1 MKLIKKLVTGLMIL
15 LVALGSSPLEV
26 FANVTYNPKTDFPDQ
41 TQREWPTQN
50 KNNVASD
57 LPLPPGKNITANMS
71 HIFHYP
77 ELIYTGKENYD
88 GYNWETISDRSSET
102 ERLANNRSY
111 VTEKD
116 SSVAVITRDARWQSG
131 VMWSN
136 EQNKIVLSEPFRM
149 VAYVYLGK
157 RTQHDRDYFE
167 NGDVRLGGADGITFT
182 MHNDNKQPK
191 DVTVRAKDKNTGEVK
206 YKLASGSFK
215 NTGMNAYGA
224 LGNGLGVYGSNF
236 SANIVKDNN
245 NMVDFWRG
253 VENGIT
259 LEFDTYYNDNDTTQ
273 HSDNDLT
280 YYIIPEKWKGNVR
293 YGDEGHEDTKYGH
306 IAINLLNDFKDN
318 KANRNEEPNRTTD
331 KHKVKLSLGWD
342 GEVSEKTNQYIW
354 KMSNWPNTKPSTNLA
369 DGKWH
374 RLEVTWTPKSNETG
388 DLTYI
393 IYRQGHSGYHNV
405 SSIDDKTNDTKSS
418 NDILTYTISDLN
430 VVDVFKVKSTA
441 DSVYWGFS
449 GSTGGFMNNQAV
461 QMLQLPVNYYTA
473 ELSKVD
479 QDGKP
484 VSGAVF
490 KLEKWNET
498 TKEWEVQKF
507 YNLDPKTPD
516 PVDTLETG
524 TQDQEGI
531 YDGVSQSLGKITLK
545 KLTYGKYRWTEIS
558 APDGYEMEKT
568 YFPHEEGFV
577 VNNKNHTVTT
587 TAVNKRLYQL
597 ELTKTDSDTKLPL
610 NDVPFIISKK
620 VKTENDKRY
629 YLKVNAD
636 SKGFEWTEVRT
647 DAKWFLT
654 KKSYL
659 LGQDGKVTEQ
669 DGVAGKI
676 IVKYFPD
683 APNLSWEE
691 VKVPAGYDSSGTL
704 IGDFKHNNYVYSATQ
719 TNSPIYQVSLEK
731 IASDTKAALP
741 GAVFSLEQ
749 QEQVGSELI
758 WNEVKVKQT
767 PGEDGKTTITPVTP
781 GEDGENTIT
790 TGEDGKITISNLK
803 AGTYRWKEVKAP
815 DGYQISQ
822 PDQNGF
828 VVTRDKVTTD
838 SYGNLATDPDTNN
851 YIIKP
856 TIVEN
861 DRKFELV
868 LQKLSST
875 FNRPIGEVEFTLYS
889 NLNGTT
895 FSDSDKISARKTN
908 SEGEIDFGNDLI
920 NADKTA
926 EKTYYLVETNA
937 ADGFIALNGYFK
949 VVTSKTKG
957 IDVSYVSYKSDGEN
971 DASPFKFTST
981 STETD
986 VIYSGHLKIYNKR
999 KSTLPETGGNGI
1011 LRYVGIGLTMT
1022 IVALLF
1028 FIARKRIFKWLI
1040 ILIVATSGL
1049 AGLAGGTQVV
1059 SAQEQEQVQLE
1070 VNRLVYQPS
1079 DTQYKSGVPVAG
1091 AKLEVVDVT
1100 KSFYELVNR
1109 QKLSLKEAQEAVSKS
1124 NKIDGQSLAVATTD
1138 QSGLV
1143 RFTVSKTSQQR
1154 PAVYLIR
1161 ELVTPVAVT
1170 KMENMV
1176 VVLPILDES
1185 GNEKSVIPLH
1195 PKSHGTFTFDK
1206 TIDEKQSSY
1215 SFGEPIPYRLST
1227 IIPQDMTNLSSYEIE
1242 DIYDQGLR
1250 FISDSLEIF
1259 IDGEKQSDSI
1269 KAVSLSENQ
1278 FRVVFDVAKL
1288 ADFSGK
1294 KLKVTYQMVI
1304 KDEAAID
1311 QDLVNTAT
1319 LYPGDLTPLVDRENV
1334 QTGGFR
1340 FIKRA
1345 AEGKQ
1350 NPLAK
1355 ATFVIKNPTD
1365 DTVLTYKEGKYQ
1377 FEKVATNASGV
1388 VRLTSDDDGYFE
1400 IRGLRYGEYLVSEIR
1415 APSGYVLNDKPT
1427 TFTVGVSTY
1436 SQDPVLSIF
1445 NVKKPKIRLPE
1456 TGTVVT
1462 STAFVGLLI
1471 MASSLVMIRRRKDN

>member
-1 MKLIKKLVTGLMIL
+1 M
-15 LVALGSSPLEV
+15 
-26 FANVTYNPKTDFPDQ
+26 
-41 TQREWPTQN
+41 
-50 KNNVASD
+50 
-57 LPLPPGKNITANMS
+57 
-71 HIFHYP
+71 
-77 ELIYTGKENYD
+77 
-88 GYNWETISDRSSET
+88 
-102 ERLANNRSY
+102 LA
-111 VTEKD
+111 V
-116 SSVAVITRDARWQSG
+116 
-131 VMWSN
+131 
-136 EQNKIVLSEPFRM
+136 
-149 VAYVYLGK
+149 
-157 RTQHDRDYFE
+157 
-167 NGDVRLGGADGITFT
+167 
-182 MHNDNKQPK
+182 
-191 DVTVRAKDKNTGEVK
+191 
-206 YKLASGSFK
+206 
-215 NTGMNAYGA
+215 
-224 LGNGLGVYGSNF
+224 
-236 SANIVKDNN
+236 
-245 NMVDFWRG
+245 
-253 VENGIT
+253 
-259 LEFDTYYNDNDTTQ
+259 
-273 HSDNDLT
+273 
-280 YYIIPEKWKGNVR
+280 
-293 YGDEGHEDTKYGH
+293 
-306 IAINLLNDFKDN
+306 
-318 KANRNEEPNRTTD
+318 
-331 KHKVKLSLGWD
+331 GWD
-342 GEVSEKTNQYIW
+342 GGISGLNSQNGWQVSTLPQ
-354 KMSNWPNTKPSTNLA
+354 TKLA
-369 DGKWH
+369 DNKWH
-374 RLEVTWTPKSNETG
+374 RLEVSWVPSPTDQKKG
-388 DLTYI
+388 KLTYK
-393 IYRQGHSGYHNV
+393 IYRQGYSGQARAVTTLTPTIYDGNSIIEKTLDINV
-405 SSIDDKTNDTKSS
+405 TTVFGVDNIYDT
-418 NDILTYTISDLN
+418 
-430 VVDVFKVKSTA
+430 
-441 DSVYWGFS
+441 VYWGFT
-449 GSTGGFMNNQAV
+449 GSTGYYQNNQAV

-479 QDGKP
+479 QDGNP
-484 VSGAVF
+484 VSGARF
-490 KLEKWNET
+490 QIEKKDENGNWIVQQFYDPET
-498 TKEWEVQKF
+498 SD
-507 YNLDPKTPD
+507 Y
-516 PVDTLETG
+516 VDTLETG
-524 TQDQEGI
+524 TQDEEI
-531 YDGVSQSLGKITLK
+531 GVYVGVFQSLGKI
-545 KLTYGKYRWTEIS
+545 KLTQLTEGTYRWKEV
-558 APDGYEMEKT
+558 APPEGYQKNQENYPSDT
-568 YFPHEEGFV
+568 GFV
-577 VNNKNHTVTT
+577 VNYQNPTVTT
-587 TAVNKRLYQL
+587 NAENKKLYQL
-597 ELTKTDSDTKLPL
+597 ELIKTDSDTQQPL
-610 NDVPFIISKK
+610 NDVPFIISK
-620 VKTENDKRY
+620 TENDKQY
-629 YLKVNAD
+629 YLKLNAA
-636 SKGFEWTEVRT
+636 STGFEWTEVET
-647 DAKWFLT
+647 DAKQFLT
-654 KKSYL
+654 GMSYL
-659 LGQDGKVTEQ
+659 LGQDGLVTEQ
-669 DGVAGKI
+669 PGDAGKI
-676 IVKYFPD
+676 TIRYFAD
-683 APNLSWEE
+683 APNFSWKE
-691 VKVPAGYDSSGTL
+691 VSVPAGYDSSGTL
-704 IGDFKHNNYVYSATQ
+704 TGVFTPSTDNKYVYSANQ
-719 TNSPIYQVSLEK
+719 TNSRLYQVSLEK
-731 IASDTKAALP
+731 KASDTNAALP

-749 QEQVGSELI
+749 QVGSE
-758 WNEVKVKQT
+758 WKAVGDN
-767 PGEDGKTTITPVTP
+767 KTTGV
-781 GEDGENTIT
+781 
-790 TGEDGKITISNLK
+790 DGKITISNLTS
-803 AGTYRWKEVKAP
+803 GTYRWKEVTAP

-822 PDQNGF
+822 PYYPDQNGF
-828 VVTRDKVTTD
+828 VVAYD
-838 SYGNLATDPDTNN
+838 STLAIDPDTNN
-851 YIIKP
+851 YIFNTTSVTNAP
-856 TIVEN
+856 R
-861 DRKFELV
+861 DFELT
-868 LQKLSST
+868 LEKLSYT
-875 FNRPIGEVEFTLYS
+875 FQKPLQGVEFKLYDSAGGTDFSTLTPKATVTTDADGKIV
-889 NLNGTT
+889 LNNEQ
-895 FSDSDKISARKTN
+895 IQ
-908 SEGEIDFGNDLI
+908 
-920 NADKTA
+920 AD
-926 EKTYYLVETNA
+926 KTYYLVESQTV
-937 ADGFIALNGYFK
+937 DGFIQLKGYFTIT
-949 VVTSKTKG
+949 TSKVDG
-957 IDVSYVSYKSDGEN
+957 INVTYVKAG
-971 DASPFKFTST
+971 
-981 STETD
+981 TETD
-986 VIYSGHLKIYNKR
+986 SSPFEFTKKDGDIYSGHLKIYNKR
-999 KSTLPETGGNGI
+999 KSILPTTGGNGI
-1011 LRYVGIGLTMT
+1011 LGYVGIGLTMT

-1185 GNEKSVIPLH
+1185 GNEKTFLSLF
-1195 PKSHGTFTFDK
+1195 PKSHGTFSFDK

-1215 SFGEPIPYRLST
+1215 SFGEPISYRLST

-1250 FISDSLEIF
+1250 FISESLEIF

-1294 KLKVTYQMVI
+1294 KLEVTYQMVI

-1427 TFTVGVSTY
+1427 AFTVGVSTY
-1436 SQDPVLSIF
+1436 SQGPVLSIF

>member
-1 MKLIKKLVTGLMIL
+1 MIL

-26 FANVTYNPKTDFPDQ
+26 FAYDPFNQFPVQ

-50 KNNVASD
+50 ENNVATT
-57 LPLPPGKNITANMS
+57 LPEPPAKPNTVNMS
-71 HIFHYP
+71 DMFRYP
-77 ELIYTGKENYD
+77 ELIYTGSY
-88 GYNWETISDRSSET
+88 SDDKNQT
-102 ERLANNRSY
+102 ALLANNRSY
-111 VTEKD
+111 VTKTD

-131 VMWSN
+131 VMWSL
-136 EQNKIVLSEPFRM
+136 EKNKIKLNEPFHM
-149 VAYVYLGK
+149 VAYVYLGN
-157 RTQHDRDYFE
+157 RTQYDKNF
-167 NGDVRLGGADGITFT
+167 NGLGGADGITFT
-182 MHNDNKQPK
+182 MHNDKK
-191 DVTVRAKDKNTGEVK
+191 TAADMLAGSL
-206 YKLASGSFK
+206 LASGSLE
-215 NTGMNAYGA
+215 NTGMKAYGA

-236 SANIVKDNN
+236 SANVTSNNN
-245 NMVDFWRG
+245 NMVNFWRG

-259 LEFDTYYNDNDTTQ
+259 LEFDTFYNDNSTTQ

-280 YYIIPEKWKGNVR
+280 SIIYKES
-293 YGDEGHEDTKYGH
+293 HENTRYGH
-306 IAINLLNDFKDN
+306 IAINILNDFKN
-318 KANRNEEPNRTTD
+318 NRAND
-331 KHKVKLSLGWD
+331 KHSTFNKHKIKLSLGWN
-342 GEVSEKTNQYIW
+342 GEVSEKTNPYSWII
-354 KMSNWPNTKPSTNLA
+354 SRWPSKESVLA

-374 RLEVTWTPKSNETG
+374 RLEVTWTPNIDTNTG
-388 DLTYI
+388 NLNYT
-393 IYRQGHSGYHNV
+393 IYKQGH
-405 SSIDDKTNDTKSS
+405 IDSRNISQS
-418 NDILTYTISDLN
+418 NDVTYDGTDVITYDVAIGSTDPADAYSLKHVFGVEDLN
-430 VVDVFKVKSTA
+430 N
-441 DSVYWGFS
+441 SVYWGFS
-449 GSTGGFMNNQAV
+449 GSTGGFLNNQAV
-461 QMLQLPVNYYTA
+461 QMLQLPEAYYQS
-473 ELSKVD
+473 EILKKD
-479 QDGKP
+479 QDGNL

-490 KLEKWNET
+490 ELEKWNET
-498 TKEWEVQKF
+498 TGDWDVQKF
-507 YNLDPKTPD
+507 YNPKNGQY
-516 PVDTLETG
+516 VRRLMTG
-524 TQDQEGI
+524 SQQDMEI
-531 YDGVSQSLGKITLK
+531 GVYSGVFQSLGKI
-545 KLTYGKYRWTEIS
+545 KLTQLTKGTYRWKEV
-558 APDGYEMEKT
+558 APPEGYQLDKVYYPDEN
-568 YFPHEEGFV
+568 GFV
-577 VNNKNHTVTT
+577 VNYANSKIENAFQYEAKNT
-587 TAVNKRLYQL
+587 KLSQIELY
-597 ELTKTDSDTKLPL
+597 KIDNDTKEPL
-610 NDVPFIISKK
+610 NGVKFTISKELGGVTSYLK
-620 VKTENDKRY
+620 AKLDESGDESDFEWTTTENDAKE
-629 YLKVNAD
+629 
-636 SKGFEWTEVRT
+636 FETG
-647 DAKWFLT
+647 
-654 KKSYL
+654 KSYFVRN
-659 LGQDGKVTEQ
+659 GEIVEEATEDGYIRIGYIEN
-669 DGVAGKI
+669 GVDLKW
-676 IVKYFPD
+676 K
-683 APNLSWEE
+683 E
-691 VKVPAGYDSSGTL
+691 VSVPAGYDSSGTMDGSFSTPEDNKYL
-704 IGDFKHNNYVYSATQ
+704 YQATQ
-719 TNSPIYQVSLEK
+719 TNTPIYQVSLEK
-731 IASDTKAALP
+731 TASGTEPPAPLA

-749 QEQVGSELI
+749 QEQVGSELR

-767 PGEDGKTTITPVTP
+767 KGEDGKTTITPVTP

-803 AGTYRWKEVKAP
+803 AGKYRWKEVKAP
-815 DGYQISQ
+815 AGYKINQQ
-822 PDQNGF
+822 YYPDENNGF
-828 VVTRDKVTTD
+828 EVTKDNVTKDSDGNLAIDKVTNNFICNTTSATNAPKD
-838 SYGNLATDPDTNN
+838 FNLT
-851 YIIKP
+851 IK
-856 TIVEN
+856 
-861 DRKFELV
+861 
-868 LQKLSST
+868 KLLST
-875 FNRPIGEVEFTLYS
+875 FHKPLENVSFTLYGKREGDTFK
-889 NLNGTT
+889 NKIETRETT
-895 FSDSDKISARKTN
+895 
-908 SEGEIDFGNDLI
+908 SEGKIVFGSDLI
-920 NADKTA
+920 KAD
-926 EKTYYLVETNA
+926 ETYYLVENESQTV
-937 ADGFIALNGYFK
+937 DGFIQLKGYFTIT
-949 VVTSKTKG
+949 TSKTNG
-957 IDVSYVSYKSDGEN
+957 
-971 DASPFKFTST
+971 FKVTYT
-981 STETD
+981 KANTETD
-986 VIYSGHLKIYNKR
+986 ESPVFNLTNTSTDTSYDGTLEIYNKR
-999 KSTLPETGGNGI
+999 KSILPETGGNGI
-1011 LRYVGIGLTMT
+1011 LGYVGIGLTMT

-1028 FIARKRIFKWLI
+1028 FIARKRNFKWLI

-1079 DTQYKSGVPVAG
+1079 DRQYKSGVPVAG

-1185 GNEKSVIPLH
+1185 GNEKSLISLF

-1269 KAVSLSENQ
+1269 KAVNLSENQ

-1288 ADFSGK
+1288 ADFGGK
-1294 KLKVTYQMVI
+1294 KLEVTYQMVI

-1388 VRLTSDDDGYFE
+1388 VRLISDDDGYFE

-1427 TFTVGVSTY
+1427 AFTVGVSTY
-1436 SQDPVLSIF
+1436 SQGPVLSIF

>member
-26 FANVTYNPKTDFPDQ
+26 FALPNNGFT
-41 TQREWPTQN
+41 EWPTGGTNDVTSTLPQPPAAVDIVDLKQMFN
-50 KNNVASD
+50 YPILDYSGLHGKPDSRWKETWRPWELNVIKS
-57 LPLPPGKNITANMS
+57 LK
-71 HIFHYP
+71 
-77 ELIYTGKENYD
+77 
-88 GYNWETISDRSSET
+88 GYVPVN
-102 ERLANNRSY
+102 
-111 VTEKD
+111 D
-116 SSVAVITRDARWQSG
+116 SSVAVITRDAPWQAG
-131 VMWSN
+131 VMWSQ
-136 EQNKIVLSEPFRM
+136 ESNKINLAEKFHMIS
-149 VAYVYLGK
+149 YVYLGSRGQADKFVDGNK
-157 RTQHDRDYFE
+157 RA
-167 NGDVRLGGADGITFT
+167 GADGITFT
-182 MHNDNKQPK
+182 IHNDKKDETILDDNERNVLAGNK
-191 DVTVRAKDKNTGEVK
+191 DNH
-206 YKLASGSFK
+206 
-215 NTGMNAYGA
+215 GMNAYGA

-236 SANIVKDNN
+236 SANTASPSNN
-245 NMVDFWRG
+245 TADMRQG
-253 VENGIT
+253 VTNGIA
-259 LEFDTYYNDNDTTQ
+259 LEFDTFYNHNNTTQ
-273 HSDNDLT
+273 HSDNDLWKFVGKEGDPNSNFGHIGINYLNDLQYNRANEDTLTGTSKQFSKDT
-280 YYIIPEKWKGNVR
+280 YSDTTMIKHRDMLSVGWNGNVT
-293 YGDEGHEDTKYGH
+293 GFSPAEGWQAQVT
-306 IAINLLNDFKDN
+306 
-318 KANRNEEPNRTTD
+318 
-331 KHKVKLSLGWD
+331 
-342 GEVSEKTNQYIW
+342 GETQK
-354 KMSNWPNTKPSTNLA
+354 LA

-374 RLEVTWTPKSNETG
+374 RLEVTWEPNTTTKTTG
-388 DLTYI
+388 KLTYK
-393 IYRQGHSGYHNV
+393 IYRQGYNGPPRQLT
-405 SSIDDKTNDTKSS
+405 SITPIEEYDGNSTIDK
-418 NDILTYTISDLN
+418 
-430 VVDVFKVKSTA
+430 VVEIDVKKVF
-441 DSVYWGFS
+441 DVDNIYNSVYWGFT
-449 GSTGGFMNNQAV
+449 GSTGYYQNNQAV

-479 QDGKP
+479 QDRKP
-484 VSGAVF
+484 VSGARF
-490 KLEKWNET
+490 QIEKKNEKT
-498 TKEWEVQKF
+498 GEWEVQKF
-507 YNLDPKTPD
+507 YNLDPENPGD
-516 PVDTLETG
+516 VDTLETG
-524 TQDQEGI
+524 TQDQDDMEI
-531 YDGVSQSLGKITLK
+531 YDGVFQSLGKIKLK

-558 APDGYEMEKT
+558 APDGYEKKKT
-568 YFPHEEGFV
+568 YFPDEDGFF
-577 VNNKNHTVTT
+577 VNNENATVTT
-587 TAVNKRLYQL
+587 EAENKKLYQL
-597 ELTKTDSDTKLPL
+597 ELTKKNSETQGAIDG
-610 NDVPFIISKK
+610 VPFIISK
-620 VKTENDKRY
+620 TENDKQY
-629 YLKVNAD
+629 YLKLNAN
-636 SKGFEWTEVRT
+636 SKGFVWTEDKTV
-647 DAKWFLT
+647 AKHFLT

-659 LGQDGKVTEQ
+659 LGQDGTVTEQ

-683 APNLSWEE
+683 APKYFPDAPNLSWEE
-691 VKVPAGYDSSGTL
+691 VSVPKGYDSSGTL
-704 IGDFKHNNYVYSATQ
+704 TGYFEASKDGYVYSATQ
-719 TNSPIYQVSLEK
+719 TNTPIYQVSLEK
-731 IASDTKAALP
+731 TARDTEAPLA

-749 QEQVGSELI
+749 YDGSKWKAVGD
-758 WNEVKVKQT
+758 N
-767 PGEDGKTTITPVTP
+767 KTT
-781 GEDGENTIT
+781 DKY
-790 TGEDGKITISNLK
+790 GKITISNLK

-815 DGYQISQ
+815 DGYQISKTYH
-822 PDQNGF
+822 PDLGGF
-828 VVTRDKVTTD
+828 KVQYE
-838 SYGNLATDPDTNN
+838 SNLAIENN
-851 YIIKP
+851 NHIFKP
-856 TIVEN
+856 TSVEN
-861 DRKFELV
+861 APKDFV
-868 LQKLSST
+868 LTLEKLLST
-875 FNRPIGEVEFTLYS
+875 FHKPLQGVEFKLY
-889 NLNGTT
+889 
-895 FSDSDKISARKTN
+895 DSDDSAGEPDFSTLEPKYTVKTEDDGKIVLN
-908 SEGEIDFGNDLI
+908 EGQIQ
-920 NADKTA
+920 AD
-926 EKTYYLVETNA
+926 KTYYLVESPV
-937 ADGFIALNGYFK
+937 DGFIPLKGYFTIK
-949 VVTSKTKG
+949 TSKTDG
-957 IDVSYVSYKSDGEN
+957 FTDVTYTKDG
-971 DASPFKFTST
+971 
-981 STETD
+981 TETD
-986 VIYSGHLKIYNKR
+986 ERPFNFTTKENDKYSGYLTIYNKR
-999 KSTLPETGGNGI
+999 RESILPTTGGNGI
-1011 LRYVGIGLTMT
+1011 LGYVGIGLTMT

-1079 DTQYKSGVPVAG
+1079 DRQYKSGVPVAG

-1143 RFTVSKTSQQR
+1143 CFTVSKTSQQR

-1161 ELVTPVAVT
+1161 ELLTPVAVT

-1185 GNEKSVIPLH
+1185 GNEKSLISLF
-1195 PKSHGTFTFDK
+1195 PKSHGTFSFDK

-1250 FISDSLEIF
+1250 FNSESLEIF

-1377 FEKVATNASGV
+1377 FEKVATNASEV

-1427 TFTVGVSTY
+1427 AFTVGVSTY
-1436 SQDPVLSIF
+1436 SQGPVLSIF

-1456 TGTVVT
+1456 TGTVAT

>member
-1 MKLIKKLVTGLMIL
+1 MKLIRKLVTGLMIL

-26 FANVTYNPKTDFPDQ
+26 FAYNPITEFPDQ
-41 TQREWPTQN
+41 TKREWPTQN
-50 KNNVASD
+50 YNNVATT
-57 LPLPPGKNITANMS
+57 LPEPPAIANTINMLDM
-71 HIFHYP
+71 FHYP
-77 ELIYTGKENYD
+77 ELIYTGSVSQFPAQ
-88 GYNWETISDRSSET
+88 TAL
-102 ERLANNRSY
+102 LANNRSY
-111 VTEKD
+111 VTETD

-136 EQNKIVLSEPFRM
+136 QQNKIKLSEPFHM
-149 VAYVYLGK
+149 VAYVYLGN
-157 RTQHDRDYFE
+157 RTQHDKNF
-167 NGDVRLGGADGITFT
+167 NGLGGADGITFT
-182 MHNDNKQPK
+182 MHNDLKQPS
-191 DVTVRAKDKNTGEVK
+191 DIQAGDR
-206 YKLASGSFK
+206 LASGSLG

-236 SANIVKDNN
+236 SANVSSNNN

-259 LEFDTYYNDNDTTQ
+259 LEFDTFYNDNNTTQ

-280 YYIIPEKWKGNVR
+280 SFGSTRIIDNESHVN
-293 YGDEGHEDTKYGH
+293 TQYGH
-306 IAINLLNDFKDN
+306 IAINILNDFKN
-318 KANRNEEPNRTTD
+318 NRANRNVEPDKKTN
-331 KHKVKLSLGWD
+331 KHKIKLSLGWD
-342 GEVSEKTNQYIW
+342 GEVSDKTFPYWW
-354 KMSNWPNTKPSTNLA
+354 KISKWPTPNSKLA

-374 RLEVTWTPKSNETG
+374 RLEVTWTPNLVTNTGNLNYKIYKQGHEGSRNISQSNDVTYDGTEVISYDVPIGTG
-388 DLTYI
+388 DYSLEKVF
-393 IYRQGHSGYHNV
+393 GV
-405 SSIDDKTNDTKSS
+405 SN
-418 NDILTYTISDLN
+418 LN
-430 VVDVFKVKSTA
+430 NT
-441 DSVYWGFS
+441 VYWGFS
-449 GSTGGFMNNQAV
+449 GSTGGFLNNQAV

-479 QDGKP
+479 QDGNP
-484 VSGAVF
+484 VSGARF
-490 KLEKWNET
+490 QIEKKNET
-498 TKEWEVQKF
+498 TGDWEVQKF
-507 YNLDPKTPD
+507 YNPD
-516 PVDTLETG
+516 PETPGYVDTLETG
-524 TQDQEGI
+524 TQDKEI
-531 YDGVSQSLGKITLK
+531 GVYVGVFQSLGKI
-545 KLTYGKYRWTEIS
+545 KLTQLTEGTYRWKEV
-558 APDGYEMEKT
+558 APPEGYQKNQEYYPSDT
-568 YFPHEEGFV
+568 GFV
-577 VNNKNHTVTT
+577 VNYGNPTVTT
-587 TAVNKRLYQL
+587 EAENKKLYQL
-597 ELTKTDSDTKLPL
+597 ELRKTDNDTGLAL
-610 NDVPFIISKK
+610 NDIPFVISK
-620 VKTENDKRY
+620 VLDGVTS
-629 YLKVNAD
+629 YLKAKSDNSD
-636 SKGFEWTEVRT
+636 FEWTTTESEAKQFETGYSYFVRNGEIVEEDKEDGYIRIGYFESGADFRWKEV
-647 DAKWFLT
+647 
-654 KKSYL
+654 S
-659 LGQDGKVTEQ
+659 
-669 DGVAGKI
+669 
-676 IVKYFPD
+676 
-683 APNLSWEE
+683 
-691 VKVPAGYDSSGTL
+691 VPAGYDSSAKLEGSFSTPVDNKYL
-704 IGDFKHNNYVYSATQ
+704 YQATQ
-719 TNSPIYQVSLEK
+719 TNSRLYQVSLEK
-731 IASDTKAALP
+731 TASGTEPPAPLR
-741 GAVFSLEQ
+741 GAVFSLQKKVDQNWETVSQ
-749 QEQVGSELI
+749 DGVSEF
-758 WNEVKVKQT
+758 
-767 PGEDGKTTITPVTP
+767 TTNS
-781 GEDGENTIT
+781 E
-790 TGEDGKITISNLK
+790 GKISIPNLK
-803 AGTYRWKEVKAP
+803 AGTYRWEEKKAP
-815 DGYQISQ
+815 TGYKRDQQYYPKEEGFEVAYHDGLTIDSSN
-822 PDQNGF
+822 QNYLF
-828 VVTRDKVTTD
+828 EAIPATNSPRD
-838 SYGNLATDPDTNN
+838 
-851 YIIKP
+851 
-856 TIVEN
+856 
-861 DRKFELV
+861 FELV
-868 LQKLSST
+868 LEKLSST
-875 FNRPIGEVEFTLYS
+875 FNRPIGEVEFKLYS
-889 NLNGTT
+889 NFNGTT
-895 FSDSDKISARKTN
+895 FSDEITTPETPKTD
-908 SEGEIDFGNDLI
+908 SEGKIVFGSDLI
-920 NADKTA
+920 KAD
-926 EKTYYLVETNA
+926 KTYYLVESQTV
-937 ADGFIALNGYFK
+937 DGFIQLKGYFTIT
-949 VVTSKTKG
+949 TSKVDG
-957 IDVSYVSYKSDGEN
+957 INVTYVKAG
-971 DASPFKFTST
+971 
-981 STETD
+981 TETD
-986 VIYSGHLKIYNKR
+986 SSPFEFTKKDGDIYSGHLKIYNKR
-999 KSTLPETGGNGI
+999 KSILPITGGNGI
-1011 LRYVGIGLTMT
+1011 LGYVGIGLTMT

-1040 ILIVATSGL
+1040 ILMVATSGL

-1185 GNEKSVIPLH
+1185 GNEKSLISLF

-1227 IIPQDMTNLSSYEIE
+1227 IIPQDMMNLSSYEIE

-1269 KAVSLSENQ
+1269 KAVNLSENQ

-1288 ADFSGK
+1288 ADFGGK
-1294 KLKVTYQMVI
+1294 KLEVTYQMVI

-1427 TFTVGVSTY
+1427 AFTVGVSTY
-1436 SQDPVLSIF
+1436 SQGPVLSIF

>member
-1 MKLIKKLVTGLMIL
+1 MKLIRKLVTGLMIL

-26 FANVTYNPKTDFPDQ
+26 FANVTYNPPDQ
-41 TQREWPTQN
+41 TKREWPTQN
-50 KNNVASD
+50 ENNVASD
-57 LPLPPGKNITANMS
+57 LPLPPGDANTVNMLDM
-71 HIFHYP
+71 FHYP
-77 ELIYTGKENYD
+77 ELIYTGSVSRFPAQ
-88 GYNWETISDRSSET
+88 TAL
-102 ERLANNRSY
+102 LANNRSY

-136 EQNKIVLSEPFRM
+136 EQNKIKLSEPFRM
-149 VAYVYLGK
+149 VAYVYLGN
-157 RTQHDRDYFE
+157 RTQYDKNF
-167 NGDVRLGGADGITFT
+167 NGLGGADGITFT
-182 MHNDNKQPK
+182 MHNDKKTAGDIQ
-191 DVTVRAKDKNTGEVK
+191 TNTG
-206 YKLASGSFK
+206 KLASGSLG

-236 SANIVKDNN
+236 SANVSSNEN

-259 LEFDTYYNDNDTTQ
+259 LEFDTYFNDNSTTQ

-280 YYIIPEKWKGNVR
+280 SKIVS
-293 YGDEGHEDTKYGH
+293 EGHVNTQHGH
-306 IAINLLNDFKDN
+306 IAINILNDFKDN
-318 KANRNEEPNRTTD
+318 KANDRYSTTN
-331 KHKVKLSLGWD
+331 KHKIKLSLGWD
-342 GEVSEKTNQYIW
+342 GEMSDEGKTN
-354 KMSNWPNTKPSTNLA
+354 SNTWLEPPKWPKTNLA
-369 DGKWH
+369 DGQWH
-374 RLEVTWTPKSNETG
+374 RLEVKWTPDLVTNTGILNYKIYKKGHEGSRNISHSNDVTKDGTEVISYDVPIGTG
-388 DLTYI
+388 DYSLEKVF
-393 IYRQGHSGYHNV
+393 GV
-405 SSIDDKTNDTKSS
+405 SN
-418 NDILTYTISDLN
+418 LN
-430 VVDVFKVKSTA
+430 NT
-441 DSVYWGFS
+441 VYWGFS
-449 GSTGGFMNNQAV
+449 GSTGGFLNNQAV
-461 QMLQLPVNYYTA
+461 QMLKLPVNYYTA

-479 QDGKP
+479 DTDDRNL
-484 VSGAVF
+484 VSGARF
-490 KLEKWNET
+490 QIEKKNET
-498 TKEWEVQKF
+498 TGDWEVQKF
-507 YNLDPKTPD
+507 YNPD
-516 PVDTLETG
+516 PETPGYVDTLETG
-524 TQDQEGI
+524 TQDKEI
-531 YDGVSQSLGKITLK
+531 GVYVGVFQSLGKI
-545 KLTYGKYRWTEIS
+545 KLTQLTEGTYRWKEV
-558 APDGYEMEKT
+558 APPEGYQKNQEYYPSDT
-568 YFPHEEGFV
+568 GFV
-577 VNNKNHTVTT
+577 VNYGNPTVTT
-587 TAVNKRLYQL
+587 EAENKKLYQL
-597 ELTKTDSDTKLPL
+597 ELRKTDNDTGLAL
-610 NDVPFIISKK
+610 NDIPFVISK
-620 VKTENDKRY
+620 VLDGVTS
-629 YLKVNAD
+629 YLKAKSDNSD
-636 SKGFEWTEVRT
+636 FEWTRTESEAKQFETGYSYFVRNGEIVEEDKEDGYIRIGYFESGADFRWKEV
-647 DAKWFLT
+647 
-654 KKSYL
+654 S
-659 LGQDGKVTEQ
+659 
-669 DGVAGKI
+669 
-676 IVKYFPD
+676 
-683 APNLSWEE
+683 
-691 VKVPAGYDSSGTL
+691 VPAGYDSSATL
-704 IGDFKHNNYVYSATQ
+704 EGSFSTPVDNKYLYQATQ
-719 TNSPIYQVSLEK
+719 TNSRLYQVSLEK
-731 IASDTKAALP
+731 TASGTEPPAPLR
-741 GAVFSLEQ
+741 GAVFSLQKKVDQNWETVSQ
-749 QEQVGSELI
+749 DGVSEF
-758 WNEVKVKQT
+758 
-767 PGEDGKTTITPVTP
+767 TTNS
-781 GEDGENTIT
+781 E
-790 TGEDGKITISNLK
+790 GKISIPNLK
-803 AGTYRWKEVKAP
+803 AGTYRWEEKKAP
-815 DGYQISQ
+815 TGYKRDQQYYPKEEGFEVAYHDGLTIDSSN
-822 PDQNGF
+822 QNYLF
-828 VVTRDKVTTD
+828 EAIPATNSPRD
-838 SYGNLATDPDTNN
+838 
-851 YIIKP
+851 
-856 TIVEN
+856 
-861 DRKFELV
+861 FELV
-868 LQKLSST
+868 LEKLSST
-875 FNRPIGEVEFTLYS
+875 FNRPIGEVEFKLYS
-889 NLNGTT
+889 NFNGTT
-895 FSDSDKISARKTN
+895 FSDEITTPETPKTD
-908 SEGEIDFGNDLI
+908 SEGKIVFGSDLI
-920 NADKTA
+920 KAD
-926 EKTYYLVETNA
+926 KTYYLVESPV
-937 ADGFIALNGYFK
+937 DGFIPLKGYFTIK
-949 VVTSKTKG
+949 TSKTDG
-957 IDVSYVSYKSDGEN
+957 FTDVTYTKDG
-971 DASPFKFTST
+971 
-981 STETD
+981 TETD
-986 VIYSGHLKIYNKR
+986 ERPFNFTTKENDKYSGHLTIYNKR
-999 KSTLPETGGNGI
+999 ESILPKTGGNGI
-1011 LRYVGIGLTMT
+1011 LGYVGIGLTMT

-1176 VVLPILDES
+1176 VVLPILDQS

-1195 PKSHGTFTFDK
+1195 PKSQGTFTFDK

-1250 FISDSLEIF
+1250 FISESLEIF

-1294 KLKVTYQMVI
+1294 KLEVTYQMVI

-1427 TFTVGVSTY
+1427 AFTVGVSTY
-1436 SQDPVLSIF
+1436 SQGPVLSIF

-1456 TGTVVT
+1456 TGTVAT

>member
-1 MKLIKKLVTGLMIL
+1 MKRRNGLLKLIKKLVTGLMIL

-26 FANVTYNPKTDFPDQ
+26 FAYNPITEFPDQ
-41 TQREWPTQN
+41 TKREWPTQN
-50 KNNVASD
+50 YNYVATT
-57 LPLPPGKNITANMS
+57 LPAPPAIANTVNMLDM
-71 HIFHYP
+71 FHYP
-77 ELIYTGKENYD
+77 ELIYTGSVSQYPDQTAK
-88 GYNWETISDRSSET
+88 
-102 ERLANNRSY
+102 LANNRSY
-111 VTEKD
+111 VTETD

-136 EQNKIVLSEPFRM
+136 QQNKIKLSEPFHM

-157 RTQHDRDYFE
+157 RTQYGKDINYNYQGTDYK
-167 NGDVRLGGADGITFT
+167 LGGADGITFT
-182 MHNDNKQPK
+182 MHNDLKQPS
-191 DVTVRAKDKNTGEVK
+191 DIQVGD
-206 YKLASGSFK
+206 KLASGSLK
-215 NTGMNAYGA
+215 NTGINAYGA

-236 SANIVKDNN
+236 SANVSSNYN

-259 LEFDTYYNDNDTTQ
+259 LEFDTFYNDNNTTQ

-280 YYIIPEKWKGNVR
+280 SIIVNESHVNTQ
-293 YGDEGHEDTKYGH
+293 HGH
-306 IAINLLNDFKDN
+306 IAINILNDFKN
-318 KANRNEEPNRTTD
+318 NRANQNWEPDKTKN
-331 KHKVKLSLGWD
+331 KHKIKLSLGWN
-342 GEVSEKTNQYIW
+342 GEVSEKTNPYSWIIS
-354 KMSNWPNTKPSTNLA
+354 KWPTTNLA

-374 RLEVTWTPKSNETG
+374 RLEVTWTPNLVTNTG
-388 DLTYI
+388 NLNYK
-393 IYRQGHSGYHNV
+393 IYRQGHEGSRNISH
-405 SSIDDKTNDTKSS
+405 S
-418 NDILTYTISDLN
+418 NDVTKDGTDVITYDVAIGSNEYPLQHVFGVNDLN
-430 VVDVFKVKSTA
+430 N
-441 DSVYWGFS
+441 SVYWGFS
-449 GSTGGFMNNQAV
+449 GSTGGFLNNQAV

-479 QDGKP
+479 QDGNP
-484 VSGAVF
+484 VSGARF
-490 KLEKWNET
+490 QIEKKDENGNWIVQQFYDPET
-498 TKEWEVQKF
+498 SD
-507 YNLDPKTPD
+507 Y
-516 PVDTLETG
+516 VDTLETG
-524 TQDQEGI
+524 TQDEEI
-531 YDGVSQSLGKITLK
+531 GVYVGVFQSLGKI
-545 KLTYGKYRWTEIS
+545 KLTQLTEGTYRWKEV
-558 APDGYEMEKT
+558 APPEGYQKNQEYYPSDT
-568 YFPHEEGFV
+568 GFV
-577 VNNKNHTVTT
+577 VNYQNPTVTT
-587 TAVNKRLYQL
+587 NAENKKLYQL
-597 ELTKTDSDTKLPL
+597 ELIKTDSDTGLAL
-610 NDVPFIISKK
+610 NDIPFVISK
-620 VKTENDKRY
+620 VLDGVTS
-629 YLKVNAD
+629 YLKAKSDNSD
-636 SKGFEWTEVRT
+636 FEWTTTESE
-647 DAKWFLT
+647 AKQFET
-654 KKSYL
+654 GKSYFVRN
-659 LGQDGKVTEQ
+659 G
-669 DGVAGKI
+669 I
-676 IVKYFPD
+676 IVEEATEKGYIRIGYFESGAD
-683 APNLSWEE
+683 FRWKE
-691 VKVPAGYDSSGTL
+691 VSVPAGYDSSGTL
-704 IGDFKHNNYVYSATQ
+704 EGSFSTPVDNKYLYQATQ
-719 TNSPIYQVSLEK
+719 TNSRLYQVSLEK
-731 IASDTKAALP
+731 KASDTNAALP

-749 QEQVGSELI
+749 QVGSDWEAVGD
-758 WNEVKVKQT
+758 N
-767 PGEDGKTTITPVTP
+767 KTTGV
-781 GEDGENTIT
+781 
-790 TGEDGKITISNLK
+790 DGKITISNLTS
-803 AGTYRWKEVKAP
+803 GTYRWKEVTAP

-822 PDQNGF
+822 PYYPDQNGF
-828 VVTRDKVTTD
+828 VVAYN
-838 SYGNLATDPDTNN
+838 SNLAIDPGTNN
-851 YIIKP
+851 YIFNTTSVTNAP
-856 TIVEN
+856 R
-861 DRKFELV
+861 DFELT
-868 LQKLSST
+868 LEKLSST
-875 FNRPIGEVEFTLYS
+875 FQKPLQGVEFKLYDSAGGTDFSTLTPKATVTTDADGKIV
-889 NLNGTT
+889 LNKEQIQA
-895 FSDSDKISARKTN
+895 DKI
-908 SEGEIDFGNDLI
+908 
-920 NADKTA
+920 
-926 EKTYYLVETNA
+926 YYLVESQTV
-937 ADGFIALNGYFK
+937 DGFIQLKGYFTIT
-949 VVTSKTKG
+949 TSKVDG
-957 IDVSYVSYKSDGEN
+957 INVTYVK
-971 DASPFKFTST
+971 A

-986 VIYSGHLKIYNKR
+986 SSPFEFTKKDGDIYSGHLKIYNKR
-999 KSTLPETGGNGI
+999 KSILPITGGNGI
-1011 LRYVGIGLTMT
+1011 LGYVGIGLTMT

-1079 DTQYKSGVPVAG
+1079 DRQYKSGVPVAG

-1138 QSGLV
+1138 RSGLV

-1185 GNEKSVIPLH
+1185 GNEKSLISLF

-1250 FISDSLEIF
+1250 FISESLEIF

-1288 ADFSGK
+1288 ADFGGK
-1294 KLKVTYQMVI
+1294 KLEVTYQMVI

-1311 QDLVNTAT
+1311 QDLVNMAT
-1319 LYPGDLTPLVDRENV
+1319 LYPEDLTPLVDRENV

-1388 VRLTSDDDGYFE
+1388 VRLTSDDEGYFE
-1400 IRGLRYGEYLVSEIR
+1400 IRGLRHGEYLVSEIR
-1415 APSGYVLNDKPT
+1415 APSGYVLQDKPT
-1427 TFTVGVSTY
+1427 AFTVGVSTY
-1436 SQDPVLSIF
+1436 SQGPVLSIF

-1456 TGTVVT
+1456 TGTVAT

>member
-26 FANVTYNPKTDFPDQ
+26 FAYDPFIQFPVQ

-50 KNNVASD
+50 ENNVATT
-57 LPLPPGKNITANMS
+57 LPLPPGDANTVNMLDM
-71 HIFHYP
+71 FHYP
-77 ELIYTGKENYD
+77 KLIYTGSVSRFPD
-88 GYNWETISDRSSET
+88 QTAL
-102 ERLANNRSY
+102 LADNRSY

-136 EQNKIVLSEPFRM
+136 EQNKIKLSEPFHM
-149 VAYVYLGK
+149 VAYVYLGN
-157 RTQHDRDYFE
+157 RTQHDKNF
-167 NGDVRLGGADGITFT
+167 NGLGGADGITFT
-182 MHNDNKQPK
+182 IHNDNKKPK
-191 DVTVRAKDKNTGEVK
+191 DIWAKDEFGND
-206 YKLASGSFK
+206 KLASGSEN

-236 SANIVKDNN
+236 SANVSSNEN

-253 VENGIT
+253 VENGIA
-259 LEFDTYYNDNDTTQ
+259 LEFDTFFNDNSTTQ

-280 YYIIPEKWKGNVR
+280 SKIVS
-293 YGDEGHEDTKYGH
+293 EGHVNTQHGH
-306 IAINLLNDFKDN
+306 IAINILNDFIDN
-318 KANRNEEPNRTTD
+318 KANDRYSTTN
-331 KHKVKLSLGWD
+331 KHKIKLSLGWD
-342 GEVSEKTNQYIW
+342 GEMSDEGKTN
-354 KMSNWPNTKPSTNLA
+354 PNTWVEPPKWPKTNLA

-374 RLEVTWTPKSNETG
+374 RLEVTWTPDLVTNTG
-388 DLTYI
+388 ILNYK
-393 IYRQGHSGYHNV
+393 IYKKGHEGSRNISH
-405 SSIDDKTNDTKSS
+405 S
-418 NDILTYTISDLN
+418 NDVTYDGTEVISYDVPIGTGGYSLEKVFGVSNLN
-430 VVDVFKVKSTA
+430 NT
-441 DSVYWGFS
+441 VYWGFS
-449 GSTGGFMNNQAV
+449 GSTGGFLNNQAV
-461 QMLQLPVNYYTA
+461 QMLQLPVPYF
-473 ELSKVD
+473 ELT
-479 QDGKP
+479 
-484 VSGAVF
+484 
-490 KLEKWNET
+490 LEKLSSSTFQEPPQPLKDVEFELYDSADGT
-498 TKEWEVQKF
+498 DF
-507 YNLDPKTPD
+507 SNLKPK
-516 PVDTLETG
+516 
-524 TQDQEGI
+524 
-531 YDGVSQSLGKITLK
+531 
-545 KLTYGKYRWTEIS
+545 
-558 APDGYEMEKT
+558 A
-568 YFPHEEGFV
+568 
-577 VNNKNHTVTT
+577 TVTT
-587 TAVNKRLYQL
+587 G
-597 ELTKTDSDTKLPL
+597 
-610 NDVPFIISKK
+610 
-620 VKTENDKRY
+620 
-629 YLKVNAD
+629 AD
-636 SKGFEWTEVRT
+636 
-647 DAKWFLT
+647 
-654 KKSYL
+654 
-659 LGQDGKVTEQ
+659 
-669 DGVAGKI
+669 GKI
-676 IVKYFPD
+676 I
-683 APNLSWEE
+683 L
-691 VKVPAGYDSSGTL
+691 
-704 IGDFKHNNYVYSATQ
+704 NN
-719 TNSPIYQVSLEK
+719 
-731 IASDTKAALP
+731 
-741 GAVFSLEQ
+741 EQ
-749 QEQVGSELI
+749 IQ
-758 WNEVKVKQT
+758 
-767 PGEDGKTTITPVTP
+767 
-781 GEDGENTIT
+781 
-790 TGEDGKITISNLK
+790 
-803 AGTYRWKEVKAP
+803 
-815 DGYQISQ
+815 
-822 PDQNGF
+822 
-828 VVTRDKVTTD
+828 
-838 SYGNLATDPDTNN
+838 
-851 YIIKP
+851 
-856 TIVEN
+856 
-861 DRKFELV
+861 
-868 LQKLSST
+868 
-875 FNRPIGEVEFTLYS
+875 
-889 NLNGTT
+889 
-895 FSDSDKISARKTN
+895 
-908 SEGEIDFGNDLI
+908 
-920 NADKTA
+920 AD
-926 EKTYYLVETNA
+926 KTYYLVESKTVG
-937 ADGFIALNGYFK
+937 GFIQLKGYFTITT
-949 VVTSKTKG
+949 VNGINVT
-957 IDVSYVSYKSDGEN
+957 YVKADSETDS
-971 DASPFKFTST
+971 SPFEFTST
-981 STETD
+981 STDTS
-986 VIYSGHLKIYNKR
+986 YAGTFTGTLKIYNK
-999 KSTLPETGGNGI
+999 KLILPATGGNGI
-1011 LRYVGIGLTMT
+1011 LGYVGIGLTMT

-1040 ILIVATSGL
+1040 ILMVATSGL

-1185 GNEKSVIPLH
+1185 GNEKSLISLF

-1227 IIPQDMTNLSSYEIE
+1227 LIPQDMPNLSSYEIE

-1269 KAVSLSENQ
+1269 KAVNLSENQ

-1288 ADFSGK
+1288 ADFGGK
-1294 KLKVTYQMVI
+1294 KLEVTYQMVI

-1415 APSGYVLNDKPT
+1415 APSGYVLQDKPT
-1427 TFTVGVSTY
+1427 AFTVGVSTY
-1436 SQDPVLSIF
+1436 SQGPVLSIF

-1456 TGTVVT
+1456 TGTVAT

>member
-26 FANVTYNPKTDFPDQ
+26 FAYNPPDQ
-41 TQREWPTQN
+41 TKREWPTKN
-50 KNNVASD
+50 NNNVASD

-77 ELIYTGKENYD
+77 ELIYTGKEYYD
-88 GYNWETISDRSSET
+88 GNDWETISDRPSET
-102 ERLANNRSY
+102 KMLANNRSY
-111 VTEKD
+111 VTDSD

-136 EQNKIVLSEPFRM
+136 EQNKIVLSERFRM
-149 VAYVYLGK
+149 VAYVYLGN
-157 RTQHDRDYFE
+157 RTQHDKNF
-167 NGDVRLGGADGITFT
+167 NGLGGADGITFT
-182 MHNDNKQPK
+182 MHNDNKQPG
-191 DVTVRAKDKNTGEVK
+191 DVTARAEDKNTGEVK

-280 YYIIPEKWKGNVR
+280 SIIYKES
-293 YGDEGHEDTKYGH
+293 HENTRYGH
-306 IAINLLNDFKDN
+306 IAINILNDFKN
-318 KANRNEEPNRTTD
+318 NRANQNWEPNKTRN
-331 KHKVKLSLGWD
+331 KHKIKLSLGWN
-342 GEVSEKTNQYIW
+342 GEVSDKTNEYSWII
-354 KMSNWPNTKPSTNLA
+354 SSWPSKDSKDSVLA

-374 RLEVTWTPKSNETG
+374 RLEVEWTPKSNTTG

-405 SSIDDKTNDTKSS
+405 SSIDDTTNDTKSRD
-418 NDILTYTISDLN
+418 DILTYTISDLN
-430 VVDVFKVKSTA
+430 VVDVFNVKSTA
-441 DSVYWGFS
+441 DSVYWGFT
-449 GSTGGFMNNQAV
+449 GSTGGFLNNQAV
-461 QMLQLPVNYYTA
+461 QMLKLPVNYYTA

-479 QDGKP
+479 DTDDRNL
-484 VSGAVF
+484 VSGARF
-490 KLEKWNET
+490 QIEKWNET
-498 TKEWEVQKF
+498 TKKWEVQKI
-507 YNLDPKTPD
+507 YNPD
-516 PVDTLETG
+516 PETPPETPGDGYTLETG
-524 TQDQEGI
+524 SQDKYMEI
-531 YDGVSQSLGKITLK
+531 YDGVYQSLGKI
-545 KLTYGKYRWTEIS
+545 KLTQLTPGTYRWREI
-558 APDGYEMEKT
+558 APPAGYQLEQEYYPEDGFLVNFSESQEVEGNVFT
-568 YFPHEEGFV
+568 YTAT
-577 VNNKNHTVTT
+577 NK
-587 TAVNKRLYQL
+587 KLYQL
-597 ELTKTDSDTKLPL
+597 ELTKKNSETQEAID
-610 NDVPFIISKK
+610 DVPFIFS
-620 VKTENDKRY
+620 KTENGKQY

-636 SKGFEWTEVRT
+636 SKGFVWTEYET
-647 DAKWFLT
+647 DAKHFLT
-654 KKSYL
+654 GMSYL
-659 LGQDGKVTEQ
+659 LGQDGLVTEK
-669 DGVAGKI
+669 DEGKGKI

-691 VKVPAGYDSSGTL
+691 VKVPAGYDSSGTFDKL
-704 IGDFKHNNYVYSATQ
+704 TGYFTASTDGYVYSATQ
-719 TNSPIYQVSLEK
+719 TNTPIYQVSLEK
-731 IASDTKAALP
+731 KASDTRLALP
-741 GAVFSLEQ
+741 GAVFSLQKEVDGNWETVSQ
-749 QEQVGSELI
+749 DGVSEF
-758 WNEVKVKQT
+758 
-767 PGEDGKTTITPVTP
+767 TTNS
-781 GEDGENTIT
+781 E
-790 TGEDGKITISNLK
+790 GKITISNLK
-803 AGTYRWKEVKAP
+803 AGKYRWKEVKAP

-822 PDQNGF
+822 PDPNGF
-828 VVTRDKVTTD
+828 VVAYDSTLKDKIDTV
-838 SYGNLATDPDTNN
+838 TNN
-851 YIIKP
+851 FICNTTSVTNSP
-856 TIVEN
+856 
-861 DRKFELV
+861 RKFELV

-889 NLNGTT
+889 NFNGTT
-895 FSDSDKISARKTN
+895 FSDKITPEPLKTN
-908 SEGEIDFGNDLI
+908 SKGEIFFGNNLI

-949 VVTSKTKG
+949 VVASKTNG
-957 IDVSYVSYKSDGEN
+957 IDVSYVSYKSDGET
-971 DASPFKFTST
+971 DASPPEFTRKA
-981 STETD
+981 D
-986 VIYSGHLKIYNKR
+986 NIYSGHLTIYNKR
-999 KSTLPETGGNGI
+999 ESILPKTGGNGI
-1011 LRYVGIGLTMT
+1011 LGYVGIGLTMT

-1049 AGLAGGTQVV
+1049 AGLAGGSQVV

-1185 GNEKSVIPLH
+1185 GNEKSLISLF

-1242 DIYDQGLR
+1242 DIYDLGLR
-1250 FISDSLEIF
+1250 FISKSLEIF

-1294 KLKVTYQMVI
+1294 KLEVTYQMVI

-1388 VRLTSDDDGYFE
+1388 VLLTSDDDGYFE

-1415 APSGYVLNDKPT
+1415 APSGYVLQDKPT
-1427 TFTVGVSTY
+1427 AFTVGVSTY
-1436 SQDPVLSIF
+1436 SQGPVLSIF

-1456 TGTVVT
+1456 TGTVAT

>member
-26 FANVTYNPKTDFPDQ
+26 FAYDPFNQFPVQ

-50 KNNVASD
+50 ENNVATT
-57 LPLPPGKNITANMS
+57 LPEPPAKPNTVNMLDM
-71 HIFHYP
+71 FHYP
-77 ELIYTGKENYD
+77 KLIYTGSY
-88 GYNWETISDRSSET
+88 SDDRNQT
-102 ERLANNRSY
+102 AKLADNRSY

-131 VMWSN
+131 VMWSL
-136 EQNKIVLSEPFRM
+136 EKNKIKLNEPFHM
-149 VAYVYLGK
+149 VAYVYLGN
-157 RTQHDRDYFE
+157 RTQHDKNF
-167 NGDVRLGGADGITFT
+167 NGLGGADGITFT
-182 MHNDNKQPK
+182 IHNDKK
-191 DVTVRAKDKNTGEVK
+191 TRGDILTSDG
-206 YKLASGSFK
+206 KLASGSLG
-215 NTGMNAYGA
+215 NTGINAYGA

-236 SANIVKDNN
+236 SANVSSNVN
-245 NMVDFWRG
+245 NMVNFWRG

-259 LEFDTYYNDNDTTQ
+259 LEFDTFYNDNDTTQ

-280 YYIIPEKWKGNVR
+280 YHIIPEKWKGNVR

-318 KANRNEEPNRTTD
+318 KANRNEEPNRTTN

-342 GEVSEKTNQYIW
+342 GEVSEKTNQYSW

-374 RLEVTWTPKSNETG
+374 RLEVKWTPDLVTNTG
-388 DLTYI
+388 ILNYK
-393 IYRQGHSGYHNV
+393 IYKKGHEGSRNISH
-405 SSIDDKTNDTKSS
+405 S
-418 NDILTYTISDLN
+418 NDVTKDGTDFITYDVAIGSPEYPLDHVFGVTNLN
-430 VVDVFKVKSTA
+430 N
-441 DSVYWGFS
+441 SVYWGFS
-449 GSTGGFMNNQAV
+449 GSTGGFLNNQAV
-461 QMLQLPVNYYTA
+461 QMLQLPEAYYQS
-473 ELSKVD
+473 EILKKD
-479 QDGKP
+479 QDGNL

-490 KLEKWNET
+490 ELEKWNET
-498 TKEWEVQKF
+498 TSRWDVQEF
-507 YNLDPKTPD
+507 YNPKNGQY
-516 PVDTLETG
+516 VRQLMTG
-524 TQDQEGI
+524 SQQDMEI
-531 YDGVSQSLGKITLK
+531 GVYSGVFQSLGKI
-545 KLTYGKYRWTEIS
+545 KLTQLTKGTYRWKEV
-558 APDGYEMEKT
+558 APPEGYQKNQEYYPSDT
-568 YFPHEEGFV
+568 GFV
-577 VNNKNHTVTT
+577 VNYGNPTVTT
-587 TAVNKRLYQL
+587 EAENKKLYQL
-597 ELTKTDSDTKLPL
+597 ELTKKNSETQEAID
-610 NDVPFIISKK
+610 NVPFFISKK
-620 VKTENDKRY
+620 ENDKQY
-629 YLKVNAD
+629 YLKLNAN
-636 SKGFEWTEVRT
+636 SKGFVWTEDRT
-647 DAKWFLT
+647 VAKHFLT
-654 KKSYL
+654 GKSYL
-659 LGQDGKVTEQ
+659 LGQDGTVTEQ

-683 APNLSWEE
+683 APKYSPEEPNLSWEE
-691 VKVPAGYDSSGTL
+691 VSVPAGYDSSGTFDKL
-704 IGDFKHNNYVYSATQ
+704 TGYFTASTDGYVYSATQ
-719 TNSPIYQVSLEK
+719 TNTPIYQVSLEK
-731 IASDTKAALP
+731 TASGTEKALP
-741 GAVFSLEQ
+741 GAVFSLQKKIDDKNWEPVSQ
-749 QEQVGSELI
+749 
-758 WNEVKVKQT
+758 
-767 PGEDGKTTITPVTP
+767 DGKSEFTTNS
-781 GEDGENTIT
+781 E
-790 TGEDGKITISNLK
+790 GKISISNLK
-803 AGTYRWKEVKAP
+803 AGTYRWEEKQAPVGYKINQRYYPNENDGFKVEKESVTK
-815 DGYQISQ
+815 DG
-822 PDQNGF
+822 D
-828 VVTRDKVTTD
+828 
-838 SYGNLATDPDTNN
+838 GNLAIDKDTNN
-851 YIIKP
+851 YIINP
-856 TIVEN
+856 TSVEN
-861 DRKFELV
+861 DREF
-868 LQKLSST
+868 KLTLEKLAST
-875 FNRPIGEVEFTLYS
+875 FKTPLQGVVFNLYDSDDSAGEPDFS
-889 NLNGTT
+889 NLHRITVTT
-895 FSDSDKISARKTN
+895 GVDGKIVLDKGQIQA
-908 SEGEIDFGNDLI
+908 G
-920 NADKTA
+920 
-926 EKTYYLVETNA
+926 KTYYLVESPV
-937 ADGFIALNGYFK
+937 DGFIPLKGYFTIK
-949 VVTSKTKG
+949 TSKTDG
-957 IDVSYVSYKSDGEN
+957 FTDVTYTKDG
-971 DASPFKFTST
+971 
-981 STETD
+981 TETD
-986 VIYSGHLKIYNKR
+986 ERPFNFTTEENDKYSGKLTIYNKR
-999 KSTLPETGGNGI
+999 ESILPKTGGNGI
-1011 LRYVGIGLTMT
+1011 LGYVGIGLTMT

-1040 ILIVATSGL
+1040 ILMVATSGL

-1195 PKSHGTFTFDK
+1195 PKSQGTFTFDK
-1206 TIDEKQSSY
+1206 TIDEKQSSCN
-1215 SFGEPIPYRLST
+1215 FGEPIPYRLST

-1269 KAVSLSENQ
+1269 KAVNLSENQ

-1288 ADFSGK
+1288 ADFGGK
-1294 KLKVTYQMVI
+1294 KLEVTYQMVI

-1427 TFTVGVSTY
+1427 AFTVGVSTY
-1436 SQDPVLSIF
+1436 SQGPVLSIF

-1456 TGTVVT
+1456 TGTVAT

>member
-26 FANVTYNPKTDFPDQ
+26 FAYNPPDQ
-41 TQREWPTQN
+41 TKREWPTQHYN
-50 KNNVASD
+50 GDVATT
-57 LPLPPGKNITANMS
+57 LPPPPAPKDIVDLNQM
-71 HIFHYP
+71 FHYP
-77 ELIYTGKENYD
+77 ELDYSGLPGNPNDETFRSWELEIIKSLK
-88 GYNWETISDRSSET
+88 GYVPDNSST
-102 ERLANNRSY
+102 PNG
-111 VTEKD
+111 D
-116 SSVAVITRDARWQSG
+116 SSVAVITRDAPWQAG
-131 VMWSN
+131 VMWSK
-136 EQNKIVLSEPFRM
+136 ESNKINLAEPFHM
-149 VAYVYLGK
+149 ISYIYLGFRGQGEKNADDNK
-157 RTQHDRDYFE
+157 RA
-167 NGDVRLGGADGITFT
+167 GADGITFT
-182 MHNDNKQPK
+182 IHNDNKTP
-191 DVTVRAKDKNTGEVK
+191 VANT
-206 YKLASGSFK
+206 SGSDH

-236 SANIVKDNN
+236 SANTASDYN
-245 NMVDFWRG
+245 NMADMRQG
-253 VENGIT
+253 VTNGIA
-259 LEFDTYYNDNDTTQ
+259 LEFDTFYNHNNTTQ
-273 HSDNDLT
+273 HSDNDL
-280 YYIIPEKWKGNVR
+280 WQFVGQ
-293 YGDEGHEDTKYGH
+293 EGMPNFNLGHANLGH
-306 IAINLLNDFKDN
+306 IGINYLNEIQNN
-318 KANRNEEPNRTTD
+318 KANNDGAQFGYESRRVI
-331 KHKVKLSLGWD
+331 KHNTMLAVGWD
-342 GEVSEKTNQYIW
+342 GNVGELSPTNG
-354 KMSNWPNTKPSTNLA
+354 WPVTGATQKLA
-369 DGKWH
+369 DNKWH
-374 RLEVTWTPKSNETG
+374 RLEVKWEPTTLTTG
-388 DLTYI
+388 KLTYK
-393 IYRQGHSGYHNV
+393 IYRQGHKDNRNV
-405 SSIDDKTNDTKSS
+405 RSIDDTS
-418 NDILTYTISDLN
+418 NDGTSTIDK
-430 VVDVFKVKSTA
+430 VVHIDVYKVFGVQDINNT
-441 DSVYWGFS
+441 VFWGFT
-449 GSTGGFMNNQAV
+449 GSTGYYQNNQAV
-461 QMLQLPVNYYTA
+461 QMLQLPEAYYK
-473 ELSKVD
+473 SGIRKVD
-479 QDGKP
+479 KDDGTPLEAKFQLQVRQVLNGEETWPPVKFKKADGSKQDYVKTG
-484 VSGAVF
+484 VDNGLIGV
-490 KLEKWNET
+490 T
-498 TKEWEVQKF
+498 TD
-507 YNLDPKTPD
+507 LDKA
-516 PVDTLETG
+516 
-524 TQDQEGI
+524 
-531 YDGVSQSLGKITLK
+531 SS
-545 KLTYGKYRWTEIS
+545 TYGKVTATQLPKGTYRWVEIE
-558 APDGYEMEKT
+558 APDGYKIDRTITPPETGKFELK
-568 YFPHEEGFV
+568 YDIKNKNESSKNFV
-577 VNNKNHTVTT
+577 VTNTKLSQI
-587 TAVNKRLYQL
+587 KLY
-597 ELTKTDSDTKLPL
+597 KIDNDTKEPL
-610 NDVPFIISKK
+610 NDVKFTIFKK
-620 VKTENDKRY
+620 ENNTNY
-629 YLKVNAD
+629 YLKLNAD
-636 SKGFEWTEVRT
+636 TDTTATDFEWTTNEN
-647 DAKWFLT
+647 DAKKFET
-654 KKSYL
+654 GYSYF
-659 LGQDGKVTEQ
+659 VRN
-669 DGVAGKI
+669 GKI
-676 IVKYFPD
+676 VKEYKKD
-683 APNLSWEE
+683 GYIRIGYIENGADLKWKEE
-691 VKVPAGYDSSGTL
+691 VPKGYDSSELT
-704 IGDFKHNNYVYSATQ
+704 GDFGHNNYVYSATQ
-719 TNSPIYQVSLEK
+719 TNSRLFQVSLEK
-731 IASDTKAALP
+731 KKSDTEPPEPLP
-741 GAVFSLEQ
+741 GAVFSLQKDVDGNWETVSQ
-749 QEQVGSELI
+749 DGVSEF
-758 WNEVKVKQT
+758 
-767 PGEDGKTTITPVTP
+767 KTNS
-781 GEDGENTIT
+781 E
-790 TGEDGKITISNLK
+790 GKITISNLK
-803 AGTYRWKEVKAP
+803 AGTYRWMEVKAP

-828 VVTRDKVTTD
+828 KVEVEKESVTEID
-838 SYGNLATDPDTNN
+838 GNLATDPDTNN
-851 YIIKP
+851 YIIDP

-868 LQKLSST
+868 LEKLEKLSST
-875 FNRPIGEVEFTLYS
+875 SNRPIGEVEFTLYS
-889 NLNGTT
+889 NFNGTT
-895 FSDSDKISARKTN
+895 FSDSDEISALKTN
-908 SEGEIDFGNDLI
+908 SEGEIVFGSDLI
-920 NADKTA
+920 KAD
-926 EKTYYLVETNA
+926 KTYYLVETNA

-949 VVTSKTKG
+949 VVTSKTGG
-957 IDVSYVSYKSDGEN
+957 IYVSYKSDGETG
-971 DASPFKFTST
+971 ASPPEFKR
-981 STETD
+981 EANN
-986 VIYSGHLKIYNKR
+986 IYSGRLKIYNKR
-999 KSTLPETGGNGI
+999 RESILPTTGGNGI
-1011 LRYVGIGLTMT
+1011 LGYVGIGLTMT

-1040 ILIVATSGL
+1040 ILLVATSGL

-1079 DTQYKSGVPVAG
+1079 DRQYKSGVPVAG

-1154 PAVYLIR
+1154 PAIYLIR

-1185 GNEKSVIPLH
+1185 GNEKSLISLF

-1250 FISDSLEIF
+1250 FISKSLEIF

-1294 KLKVTYQMVI
+1294 KLEVTYQMVI

-1427 TFTVGVSTY
+1427 AFTVGVSTY
-1436 SQDPVLSIF
+1436 SKGPVLSIF

-1456 TGTVVT
+1456 TGTVAT

>member
-1 MKLIKKLVTGLMIL
+1 MTGLMIL

-26 FANVTYNPKTDFPDQ
+26 FAYDPFNQFPDQ

-50 KNNVASD
+50 YNNVATT
-57 LPLPPGKNITANMS
+57 LPEPPAIANTVNMLDM
-71 HIFHYP
+71 FHYP
-77 ELIYTGKENYD
+77 ELIYTGSVSQFPVQTAK
-88 GYNWETISDRSSET
+88 
-102 ERLANNRSY
+102 LANNRSY
-111 VTEKD
+111 VTETD

-136 EQNKIVLSEPFRM
+136 QQNKIKLSEPFHM
-149 VAYVYLGK
+149 VAYVYLGN
-157 RTQHDRDYFE
+157 RTQHDKNF
-167 NGDVRLGGADGITFT
+167 NGLGGADGITFT
-182 MHNDNKQPK
+182 MHNDLKQPS
-191 DVTVRAKDKNTGEVK
+191 DIQAGDR
-206 YKLASGSFK
+206 LASGSLG

-236 SANIVKDNN
+236 SANVSSNNN

-259 LEFDTYYNDNDTTQ
+259 LEFDTFYNDNNTTQ

-280 YYIIPEKWKGNVR
+280 SFGSTRIIDNESHVN
-293 YGDEGHEDTKYGH
+293 TQYGH
-306 IAINLLNDFKDN
+306 IAINILNDFKN
-318 KANRNEEPNRTTD
+318 NRANRNVEPDKKTN
-331 KHKVKLSLGWD
+331 KHKIKLSLGWD
-342 GEVSEKTNQYIW
+342 GEVSDKTFPYWW
-354 KMSNWPNTKPSTNLA
+354 KISKWPTPNSKLA

-374 RLEVTWTPKSNETG
+374 RLEVTWTPNLVTNTGNLNYKIYKQGHEGSRNISQSNDVTYDGTEVISYDVPIGTG
-388 DLTYI
+388 DYSLEKVF
-393 IYRQGHSGYHNV
+393 GV
-405 SSIDDKTNDTKSS
+405 SN
-418 NDILTYTISDLN
+418 LN
-430 VVDVFKVKSTA
+430 NT
-441 DSVYWGFS
+441 VYWGFS
-449 GSTGGFMNNQAV
+449 GSTGGFLNNQAV

-479 QDGKP
+479 QDGNP
-484 VSGAVF
+484 VSGARF
-490 KLEKWNET
+490 QIEKKDENGNWI
-498 TKEWEVQKF
+498 VQQF
-507 YNLDPKTPD
+507 YDPVTSGY
-516 PVDTLETG
+516 VDTLETG
-524 TQDQEGI
+524 TQDEEI
-531 YDGVSQSLGKITLK
+531 GVYVGVFQSLGKI
-545 KLTYGKYRWTEIS
+545 KLTQLTEGTYRWKEV
-558 APDGYEMEKT
+558 APPEGYQKNQEYYPSDT
-568 YFPHEEGFV
+568 GFV
-577 VNNKNHTVTT
+577 VNYQNATVTT
-587 TAVNKRLYQL
+587 NAENKKLYQL
-597 ELTKTDSDTKLPL
+597 ELIKTDSDTQQPL
-610 NDVPFIISKK
+610 NDVPFIISK
-620 VKTENDKRY
+620 TENDKQY
-629 YLKVNAD
+629 YLKLNTD
-636 SKGFEWTEVRT
+636 STGFEWTEVET
-647 DAKWFLT
+647 DAKQFLT
-654 KKSYL
+654 GMSYL
-659 LGQDGKVTEQ
+659 LGQDGLVTEQ
-669 DGVAGKI
+669 PGDAGKI
-676 IVKYFPD
+676 TIRYFAD
-683 APNLSWEE
+683 APNFSWKE
-691 VKVPAGYDSSGTL
+691 VSVPAGYDSSGTL
-704 IGDFKHNNYVYSATQ
+704 EGSFSTPVDNKYLYQATQ
-719 TNSPIYQVSLEK
+719 TNSRLYQVSLEK
-731 IASDTKAALP
+731 KASDTNVALP

-749 QEQVGSELI
+749 QVGSKWEAVGD
-758 WNEVKVKQT
+758 NK
-767 PGEDGKTTITPVTP
+767 
-781 GEDGENTIT
+781 T
-790 TGEDGKITISNLK
+790 TGEDGKIIISNLS
-803 AGTYRWKEVKAP
+803 AGTYRWKEVTAP

-822 PDQNGF
+822 PYFPDQNGF
-828 VVTRDKVTTD
+828 VVAYN
-838 SYGNLATDPDTNN
+838 SNLAIDPGTNN
-851 YIIKP
+851 YIFNTTSVTNAP
-856 TIVEN
+856 R
-861 DRKFELV
+861 DFELT
-868 LQKLSST
+868 LEKLSST
-875 FNRPIGEVEFTLYS
+875 FQKPLQGVEFKLYDSAGGTDFSTLTPKATVTTDADGKIV
-889 NLNGTT
+889 LNNEQIQAG
-895 FSDSDKISARKTN
+895 
-908 SEGEIDFGNDLI
+908 
-920 NADKTA
+920 
-926 EKTYYLVETNA
+926 KTYYLVESQTV
-937 ADGFIALNGYFK
+937 DGFIQLKGYFTIT
-949 VVTSKTKG
+949 TSKVDG
-957 IDVSYVSYKSDGEN
+957 INVTYVKADSET
-971 DASPFKFTST
+971 DASPFEFTKK
-981 STETD
+981 D
-986 VIYSGHLKIYNKR
+986 GDIYSGHLKIYNKR
-999 KSTLPETGGNGI
+999 KSILPTTGGNGI
-1011 LRYVGIGLTMT
+1011 LGYVGIGLTMT

-1028 FIARKRIFKWLI
+1028 FVARKRIVKWLV
-1040 ILIVATSGL
+1040 ILLVATSGL

-1195 PKSHGTFTFDK
+1195 PKSQGTFTFDK

-1227 IIPQDMTNLSSYEIE
+1227 IIPQDMMNLSSYEIE

-1269 KAVSLSENQ
+1269 KAVNLSENQ

-1288 ADFSGK
+1288 ADFGGK
-1294 KLKVTYQMVI
+1294 KLEVTYKMVI

-1427 TFTVGVSTY
+1427 AFTVGVSTY
-1436 SQDPVLSIF
+1436 SQGPVLSIF